1 MMMRIEKLTSA
12 PDRAGRYRVEFEDG
26 TVMRLYRQTLEDHGL
41 YPGKELTEE
50 EFASLQRDASA
61 MSAKMRAV
69 RIVSAASVSAR
80 DLKQR
85 LIHKGEDPAQA
96 AAAVQWMEDLDLLD
110 DRKTAEQIVDRC
122 VRQGYG
128 IARAKQMLY
137 EKQIPKA
144 LWDDV
149 LSDYPSQTDKIAD
162 FLRGKLGK
170 DWDQKTLKRAI
181 DAAMRRG
188 HSYPEIRKAL
198 SILQADTDDF
208 PEEC

>member
-1 MMMRIEKLTSA
+1 
-12 PDRAGRYRVEFEDG
+12 
-26 TVMRLYRQTLEDHGL
+26 MRLYRQTVEDHVL
-41 YPGKELTEE
+41 YTGKEFTEE
-50 EFASLQRDASA
+50 EFAKLQTDASA

-69 RIVSAASVSAR
+69 RIVSATSVSAR

-96 AAAVQWMEDLDLLD
+96 AAAVHWMEDMDLLD

-122 VRQGYG
+122 ARQGYG

-137 EKQIPKA
+137 EKQIPKE

-149 LSDYPSQTDKIAD
+149 LSDFPSQTDKITD
-162 FLRGKLGK
+162 FLRGKLGTE
-170 DWDQKTLKRAI
+170 WDQKTLKRAI

-198 SILQADTDDF
+198 TILRADTDDF
-208 PEEC
+208 PEEW

>member
-1 MMMRIEKLTSA
+1 MKIEKLVTT
-12 PDRAGRYRVEFEDG
+12 PDRSGRYRVEFHDG
-26 TVMRLYRQTLEDHGL
+26 TVMRLYRQTVEDYGL
-41 YPGKELTEE
+41 YSGKEFTEE
-50 EFASLQRDASA
+50 EFSKFQNDASA
-61 MSAKMRAV
+61 LSAKMRAV
-69 RIVSAASVSAR
+69 RIVSASSVSAR
-80 DLKQR
+80 DLRQR
-85 LIHKGEDPAQA
+85 LIHKGEDPDQA

-149 LSDYPSQTDKIAD
+149 LSDYPSQTDKIAE
-162 FLRGKLGK
+162 FLRVKLGN
-170 DWDQKTLKRAI
+170 DWDQKSLKRAI

-198 SILQADTDDF
+198 TILQADTDVF
-208 PEEC
+208 PEEW

>member
-1 MMMRIEKLTSA
+1 MTMRIKKLTPA
-12 PDRAGRYRVEFEDG
+12 PDRAGRYRAEFEDG
-26 TVMRLYRQTLEDHGL
+26 TVMRLYRQTLEDHSL
-41 YPGKELTEE
+41 YSGKELTEQ
-50 EFASLQRDASA
+50 EFLNLRNDASA

-69 RIVSAASVSAR
+69 RIVSATSVSAR

-85 LIHKGEDPAQA
+85 LIHKGEDAAQA

-122 VRQGYG
+122 IRQGYG

-149 LSDYPSQTDKIAD
+149 LSDYPSQTDRIAD

-208 PEEC
+208 PEEW